1 MLAPPSRAS
10 APKGL
15 AAQAGGVPGLE
26 LPWKPRTVSAFYGT
40 ALPRPYLLLDK
51 TSGEVKTDRLA
62 PPKVNDAL
70 LGASQ
75 APGKPFPLPLVVQA
89 THTSSGSRTPPRVCP
104 RTRRLGVPDPV
115 QARRPAGRRRAGGWP
130 RRASLPAWRLRGR
143 RRRRSGAAPRQEA
156 PLRSVLLLP
165 GTPCCPRQRS
175 PFLPAQEAP
184 LRRLC
189 KADS

>member
-10 APKGL
+10 APKGF

-51 TSGEVKTDRLA
+51 TSGQVKTDRLE

-75 APGKPFPLPLVVQA
+75 APGRPFPPPLCA
-89 THTSSGSRTPPRVCP
+89 NNNTSWLTHAAPRVP

-115 QARRPAGRRRAGGWP
+115 QARRAPRRRRAGGWP
-130 RRASLPAWRLRGR
+130 RRTSLPAW
-143 RRRRSGAAPRQEA
+143 
-156 PLRSVLLLP
+156 
-165 GTPCCPRQRS
+165 
-175 PFLPAQEAP
+175 
-184 LRRLC
+184 
-189 KADS
+189 